1 MGIWPL
7 KTPWK
12 PESSLVQRA
21 IIFFMSINLAI
32 DVGGTQMRAAVFP
45 KGSETPSSQTR
56 IRTYAEGTTSLDR
69 LIELIRQVTPADE
82 TIDSIGIAAPGP
94 LDPKTGVI
102 LAAPNLPEWI
112 GVSIPARLKEAVG
125 APAFLG
131 NDANLAAVGEWRYG
145 AGRGHH
151 HLVYL
156 TVSTGIGGGVI
167 SEDHLLVGAHGLGA
181 ELGHVTIL
189 PDGPICSCGQPGHL
203 EALASG
209 PAIAKFVAGQLEA
222 GRPSS
227 LSGTPET
234 KAISQAAREGDGLAQ
249 EAFQRAGHFL
259 GLMIANYLMIF
270 NPTIV
275 ILGGGVSLTG
285 ELLLDPVQKTVRESV
300 LSSHYLEDLEITQ
313 AALGDDAGLYG
324 ALALARGEI

>member
-1 MGIWPL
+1 M
-7 KTPWK
+7 T
-12 PESSLVQRA
+12 VT
-21 IIFFMSINLAI
+21 LAI
-32 DVGGTQMRAAVFP
+32 DVGGTHMRAAVFP
-45 KGSETPSSQTR
+45 QGSETPSSQTR
-56 IRTYAEGTTSLDR
+56 IRTYADGTTSVER
-69 LIELIRQVTPADE
+69 LIGLIEQVTPPGE
-82 TIDSIGIAAPGP
+82 TIDAVGIAAPGP
-94 LDPKTGVI
+94 LDPKSGVI
-102 LAAPNLPEWI
+102 LAAPNLPEW
-112 GVSIPARLKEAVG
+112 VSVPIPERIKTAIG

-167 SEDHLLVGAHGLGA
+167 CDDHLLVGARGLGA

-189 PDGPICSCGQPGHL
+189 PEGPLCGCGQPGHL
-203 EALASG
+203 EALSSG
-209 PAIAKFVAGQLEA
+209 PAIAKWVAGQLA
-222 GRPSS
+222 SGRPSS
-227 LSGTPET
+227 LSGEPDT
-234 KAISQAAREGDGLAQ
+234 KTISQAARKGDALAR
-249 EAFQRAGHFL
+249 EAFQRAGHYL

-285 ELLLDPVQKTVRESV
+285 DLLLDPLRKTVRESV
-300 LSSHYLEDLEITQ
+300 LSAHYLEDLEITQ

>member
-1 MGIWPL
+1 
-7 KTPWK
+7 
-12 PESSLVQRA
+12 
-21 IIFFMSINLAI
+21 MSVTLAI
-32 DVGGTQMRAAVFP
+32 DVGGTHMRAAVFP
-45 KGSETPSSQTR
+45 QGSETPSSQTR
-56 IRTYAEGTTSLDR
+56 IRTYAGGTTSVDR
-69 LIELIRQVTPADE
+69 LIDLIRQVTPPGE
-82 TIDSIGIAAPGP
+82 TIDAVGIAAPGP
-94 LDPKTGVI
+94 LDPKRGIV
-102 LAAPNLPEWI
+102 LAAPNLPEW
-112 GVSIPARLKEAVG
+112 VNIPIPERIKNTIG

-151 HLVYL
+151 HLVYM

-167 SEDHLLVGAHGLGA
+167 CDDHLLVGARGLGA

-189 PDGPICSCGQPGHL
+189 PDGPLCGCGQPGHL

-209 PAIAKFVAGQLEA
+209 PAIARFVAGQLAA
-222 GRPSS
+222 GRASI
-227 LSGTPET
+227 LSGTPDT
-234 KAISQAAREGDGLAQ
+234 KTISQAAREGDPLAQ
-249 EAFQRAGHFL
+249 EAFQRAGHYL

-270 NPTIV
+270 DPTIV

-285 ELLLDPVQKTVRESV
+285 DLLLEPLRKTVRASV
-300 LSSHYLEDLEITQ
+300 LSAHYLENLVITQ

>member
-1 MGIWPL
+1 
-7 KTPWK
+7 
-12 PESSLVQRA
+12 
-21 IIFFMSINLAI
+21 
-32 DVGGTQMRAAVFP
+32 MRAAVFP
-45 KGSETPSSQTR
+45 KGSEAPSSQIR
-56 IRTYAEGTTSLDR
+56 IRTYEDGTTSLDR
-69 LIELIRQVTPADE
+69 LIELIRQITPTDE
-82 TIDSIGIAAPGP
+82 TIESIGIAAPGP
-94 LDPKTGVI
+94 LDPKTGII
-102 LAAPNLPEWI
+102 LAAPNLPEWV
-112 GVSIPARLKEAVG
+112 GVSIPQRLKEAVG

-131 NDANLAAVGEWRYG
+131 NDANLAGVGEWRYG

-151 HLVYL
+151 NLVYL

-167 SEDHLLVGAHGLGA
+167 SDDHLLVGAHGLGA

-189 PDGPICSCGQPGHL
+189 PDGPICGCGQPGHL

-222 GRPSS
+222 GRSSS
-227 LSGTPET
+227 LSGTPDT
-234 KAISQAAREGDGLAQ
+234 KAISQAAREGDALAE
-249 EAFQRAGHFL
+249 EAFQRAGHYL

-285 ELLLDPVQKTVRESV
+285 DLLLDPVQKTVRESV
-300 LSSHYLEDLEITQ
+300 LSSHYLEDLVITQ